1 MRRDI
6 LRLLIGSISLVMIAL
21 IGLQY
26 FWVQNALDLKKNEF
40 DRNAS
45 EALKSVANY
54 LEKKETLERIKSQE
68 QGRFLFIDEDVDK
81 KMEEGGQDTTY
92 EYALLSQYERSGN
105 LIEYSI
111 TEKKDGKTVTNRKEL
126 IAPLTA
132 DSFFNGDQPDF
143 ELKNYGKFPNP
154 SICA

>member
-111 TEKKDGKTVTNRKEL
+111 TEKKGWKDSYQPQRVNRT
-126 IAPLTA
+126 P
-132 DSFFNGDQPDF
+132 
-143 ELKNYGKFPNP
+143 YR
-154 SICA
+154 